1 MTVTSNLSLIL
12 FLNFLPAGPCF
23 EELAE
28 AEEFDVYDK
37 YARDVLSPAASQ
49 HLEALLNRP
58 EVGTSFCLGGGG
70 GGIDRKKTKHMEAQH
85 KKPQDKKPFFGGGG
99 GGA

>member
-1 MTVTSNLSLIL
+1 M
-12 FLNFLPAGPCF
+12 AGPCF

-37 YARDVLSPAASQ
+37 YARDVLSPAAAQ

-58 EVGTSFCLGGGG
+58 EV
-70 GGIDRKKTKHMEAQH
+70 R
-85 KKPQDKKPFFGGGG
+85 
-99 GGA
+99 

>member
-1 MTVTSNLSLIL
+1 MSQIL
-12 FLNFLPAGPCF
+12 FLDFFPLSPAGPCF

-58 EVGTSFCLGGGG
+58 EVRTSLEGGGRLDCK
-70 GGIDRKKTKHMEAQH
+70 GIGRDLGEGLVPEK
-85 KKPQDKKPFFGGGG
+85 GS
-99 GGA
+99 